1 MTFAGERAATRRRLL
16 GGGIALVTVVAGLAA
31 CSAEPPNP
39 DSATAALAS
48 ALASGD
54 FTEAPFSGGAADVSA
69 ATAARTAAFEGLAPW
84 EPQVAVVSTTIDE
97 KDKDLATVTLGYT
110 WDVDESDADWTYETH
125 AKLARDDEDVWHA
138 TWSPSM
144 LAPDLAEGEV
154 LTVQKA
160 RADRANVLG
169 AGGAVI
175 VEPRLVHRLGIDK
188 TQVAPPEQEAAA
200 RALASALRMDP
211 EAYVAKVAAAGE
223 KAFIEAITVR
233 DGDPGY
239 DVAGLAALAGVNDVT
254 DMLPLAPT
262 RQFARPILGT
272 VGPATAEIIEKSDGA
287 VSDGDLTGLSGLQ
300 RQYDAQLRGLPGL
313 TITASQP
320 DGAAPRRLYVVEPT
334 PGTPLTTTF
343 DVGLQGA
350 AEAVVAT
357 VGPASAIVAIRP
369 STGDVLAAASGPG
382 GEGMS
387 TATLGQFAPG
397 STFKVATA
405 LALLRSGLSAESDTT
420 CPATVSVDGRTFTNF
435 PEYPTDKLGTIPLAT
450 AFANSCN
457 TAFISARDAANQDAL
472 IDAAGSLGLD
482 PHAALGFPAFLG
494 DVPADSDGTDHAAS
508 MIGQGRVLASPL
520 GMATVAAS
528 VARGQTVVPRLVVPA
543 EGAATP
549 SPTDDATAAS
559 EEPTDARRPTV
570 PLTADEAATLRQLM
584 RGVVTEGGATFLLD
598 VPGDEVAAK
607 TGTAQFG
614 EAGNL
619 QNHVWMI
626 AIQGDLAVAV
636 FVDVG
641 EYGSTTAGPLLEQF
655 LRAAQG

>member
-1 MTFAGERAATRRRLL
+1 MTFARERAATRRRLL
-16 GGGIALVTVVAGLAA
+16 NGGIALVVVAAGLAA

-48 ALASGD
+48 ALASGN
-54 FTEAPFSGGAADVSA
+54 FTKAPFAGGAADASA

-84 EPQVAVVSTTIDE
+84 EPQVTVVSTTIDE

-110 WDVDESDADWTYETH
+110 WDVDQSDADWTYETH

-138 TWSPSM
+138 TWSPSI
-144 LAPDLAEGEV
+144 LAPDLVEGEV

-160 RADRANVLG
+160 RAERANVLG

-188 TQVAPPEQEAAA
+188 TRVAAPEQDAAA
-200 RALASALRMDP
+200 RALATALGIDAD
-211 EAYVAKVAAAGE
+211 AYAAKVAAAGE

-233 DGDPGY
+233 DADPGY
-239 DVAGLAALAGVNDVT
+239 DVVKLSTMAGVHDVT
-254 DMLPLAPT
+254 DLLPLAPT

-287 VSDGDLTGLSGLQ
+287 VSDGDLAGLSGLQ

-313 TITASQP
+313 TITAAQP
-320 DGAAPRRLYVVEPT
+320 DGTAPRQLYAVEPT
-334 PGTPLTTTF
+334 PGTPLTTTL
-343 DVGLQGA
+343 DVGLQNT

-357 VGPASAIVAIRP
+357 VAPASAVVAIRP

-397 STFKVATA
+397 STFKVASA
-405 LALLRSGLSAESDTT
+405 LALLRSGLTAESDST

-435 PEYPTDKLGTIPLAT
+435 PEYPTDKLGTIPFAT

-482 PHAALGFPAFLG
+482 PHATLGFPAFLG

-528 VARGQTVVPRLVVPA
+528 VARGETVVPRLVVPA
-543 EGAATP
+543 EGAATQ
-549 SPTDDATAAS
+549 SPTNEDTAAS
-559 EEPTDARRPTV
+559 GEPTDAPRPTV

-584 RGVVTEGGATFLLD
+584 RGVVTEGGAAFLLD

>member
-1 MTFAGERAATRRRLL
+1 MTFAGERVARTRRILV
-16 GGGIALVTVVAGLAA
+16 GGTVLVAVAAGLAA
-31 CSAEPPNP
+31 CSSEPPGP
-39 DSATAALAS
+39 DSATKALAAALT
-48 ALASGD
+48 SGN
-54 FTEAPFSGGAADVSA
+54 FAKAPFAGGTADASA
-69 ATAARTAAFEGLAPW
+69 ATAARTAAYEGLAPW
-84 EPQVAVVSTTIDE
+84 APQVAVVSTTIDE
-97 KDKDLATVTLGYT
+97 QDKDLATVTLGYT

-138 TWSPSM
+138 TWSPSL
-144 LAPDLAEGEV
+144 LAPDLVAGEV
-154 LTVQKA
+154 LTVERA

-188 TQVAPPEQEAAA
+188 TRIAAPEQDAAA
-200 RALASALRMDP
+200 RELAGALEIDA
-211 EAYVAKVAAAGE
+211 EAYAGKVASAGE

-233 DGDPGY
+233 DGDPNY
-239 DVAGLAALAGVNDVT
+239 DVAALAAMPGVNDVT
-254 DMLPLAPT
+254 DTIPLAPT

-313 TITASQP
+313 TITAAQA
-320 DGAAPRRLYVVEPT
+320 DGTAPRQLYTVEPT
-334 PGTPLTTTF
+334 PGTPLTTTL
-343 DVGLQGA
+343 DVGLQNA
-350 AEAVVAT
+350 AESVVAT
-357 VGPASAIVAIRP
+357 IAPASAVVAIRP
-369 STGDVLAAASGPG
+369 STGDVLAAASGAG

-397 STFKVATA
+397 STFKVASA
-405 LALLRSGLSAESDTT
+405 LALLRSGMTADSDTT
-420 CPATVSVDGRTFTNF
+420 CPATVTVDGRSFTNF
-435 PEYPTDKLGTIPLAT
+435 PEYPTDKLGTIPLRT

-457 TAFISARDAANQDAL
+457 TAFISARDAASQDAL

-494 DVPADSDGTDHAAS
+494 DVPGDSDGTDHAAS

-528 VARGQTVVPRLVVPA
+528 VARGATVVPRLVVPA
-543 EGAATP
+543 DGAATQE
-549 SPTDDATAAS
+549 PTPDDTAS
-559 EEPTDARRPTV
+559 SGEPTDAPRPIV
-570 PLTADEAATLRQLM
+570 PLTADEAATLHQLM

>member
-1 MTFAGERAATRRRLL
+1 MSFAGERAVAGRRLV
-16 GGGIALVTVVAGLAA
+16 GGGIALVLAA
-31 CSAEPPNP
+31 VGLTGCSPEPPDP
-39 DSATAALAS
+39 TSATEALAAALT
-48 ALASGD
+48 SGD
-54 FTEAPFSGGAADVSA
+54 FTKAPFAGGAADVTA
-69 ATAARTAAFEGLAPW
+69 ATAARTSAYEGLAPW
-84 EPQVAVVSTTIDE
+84 QPTVTVVSTAVDE
-97 KDKDLATVTLGYT
+97 KDEDVATTTLGYT

-125 AKLARDDEDVWHA
+125 ARLTRDDEDVWHV
-138 TWSPSM
+138 TWSPAL
-144 LAPDLAEGEV
+144 LAPDLAAGEV
-154 LTVQKA
+154 LSVERT

-175 VEPRLVHRLGIDK
+175 VEPRRVHRVGIDK
-188 TQVAPPEQEAAA
+188 TKIAAPEQEAAA
-200 RALASALRMDP
+200 RELGRQLGIDSDSYA
-211 EAYVAKVAAAGE
+211 AKVLGAGE
-223 KAFIEAITVR
+223 KAFVEAITIR

-239 DVAGLAALAGVNDVT
+239 DLTALVGLPGVIEVPDT
-254 DMLPLAPT
+254 LPLAPT

-287 VSDGDLTGLSGLQ
+287 VSPGDLAGLSGLQ

-313 TITASQP
+313 TITAAQA
-320 DGAAPRRLYVVEPT
+320 DGAAPRQLYDVAPT
-334 PGTPLTTTF
+334 PGTPLTTTL
-343 DVGLQGA
+343 DVRLQEA
-350 AEAVVAT
+350 AESIVAT
-357 VGPASAIVAIRP
+357 VGPANAIVAIRP
-369 STGDVLAAASGPG
+369 STGEVLAAASGVG

-397 STFKVATA
+397 STFKVVSA
-405 LALLRSGLSAESDTT
+405 LALLRSGLTADSDTS
-420 CPATVSVDGRTFTNF
+420 CPATVTVDGRTFSNF
-435 PEYPTDKLGTIPLAT
+435 PEYPTDKLGTIPLRT

-457 TAFISARDAANQDAL
+457 TAFISAREQATQDAL

-482 PHAALGFPAFLG
+482 PNASLGFAAFLG

-528 VARGQTVVPRLVVPA
+528 VAKGSTVVPQIVVPV
-543 EGAATP
+543 EGAAAPEADDETA
-549 SPTDDATAAS
+549 TDGSTETA
-559 EEPTDARRPTV
+559 RPAV
-570 PLTADEAATLRQLM
+570 PLTADEAATLKQLM
-584 RGVVTEGGATFLLD
+584 RGVVTDGGAAFLQD

-619 QNHVWMI
+619 ENHVWMI